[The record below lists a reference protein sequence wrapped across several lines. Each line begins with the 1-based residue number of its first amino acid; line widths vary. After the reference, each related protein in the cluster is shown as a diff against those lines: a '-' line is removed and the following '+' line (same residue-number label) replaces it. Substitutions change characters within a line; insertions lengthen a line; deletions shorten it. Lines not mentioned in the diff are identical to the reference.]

1 MSISQIEHRQVE
13 KVKINGIKRRTPF
26 ETIVKHRRIT

>member
-26 ETIVKHRRIT
+26 KTIAKHRRIA